1 MSRTLGDDFEDDGPG
16 LGGSL
21 DLEKGSQTGGMSG
34 GASSY
39 DGGNMDFEDP
49 FAEEVESGP
58 LELDLPSGSATALR
72 SAAPAGL
79 SAPPP
84 GGRSAPPPGGR
95 SAPPPGGRGPV
106 VPDLSFGPPSPG
118 RPSGPAPAA
127 PPPPVS
133 SSQRSIPPVVPSSQ
147 RSLAPTM
154 SDSGAHA
161 QHSQSPPSGS
171 GYAAA
176 SHAPAPPPP
185 ARPAAAAV
193 IAKYPD
199 PPSEIWRAPKY
210 AIQILLRQ
218 FELRSDLESLRRRRS
233 PDVPL
238 YEAALKVYDP
248 RTFRLGLAINIAIL
262 VVCTVLFFMPVILR
276 FMRAD

>member
-1 MSRTLGDDFEDDGPG
+1 MSRTLGDDFDDDGPG
-16 LGGSL
+16 LGSL
-21 DLEKGSQTGGMSG
+21 DLEKGSQTGGMGG

-39 DGGNMDFEDP
+39 DSGNMDFEDP
-49 FAEEVESGP
+49 FADEAEGGA

-72 SAAPAGL
+72 SGAPAAL

-84 GGRSAPPPGGR
+84 GGRSAPPSG
-95 SAPPPGGRGPV
+95 GPV
-106 VPDLSFGPPSPG
+106 VPHLSFAPPSAS
-118 RPSGPAPAA
+118 RTSGPAPAL
-127 PPPPVS
+127 PPPPAS

-154 SDSGAHA
+154 NESGPR
-161 QHSQSPPSGS
+161 SQNPASGP
-171 GYAAA
+171 GYPAA
-176 SHAPAPPPP
+176 SQAPAPMPPS
-185 ARPAAAAV
+185 RPTAAAV

-210 AIQILLRQ
+210 AIQVLLRQ
-218 FELRSDLESLRRRRS
+218 LELRSDLESLRRRRS

-238 YEAALKVYDP
+238 YEAALTVYDP
-248 RTFRLGLAINIAIL
+248 RTFRLGIAINIAVL

>member
-1 MSRTLGDDFEDDGPG
+1 MSRTLGDNFEDDGPG
-16 LGGSL
+16 LGSL
-21 DLEKGSQTGGMSG
+21 DLEKGSQTDGMGG

-39 DGGNMDFEDP
+39 DGGNMDFDDP
-49 FAEEVESGP
+49 FADDVEGGP

-72 SAAPAGL
+72 SAAPAAL

-95 SAPPPGGRGPV
+95 SAPPPGAGPV
-106 VPDLSFGPPSPG
+106 VPDLSFAPLSSS
-118 RPSGPAPAA
+118 RASGPAPAV
-127 PPPPVS
+127 PPPAAS

-154 SDSGAHA
+154 NESGP
-161 QHSQSPPSGS
+161 HSHSPPSGP
-171 GYAAA
+171 GYHAA
-176 SHAPAPPPP
+176 SHAPAPLPPT
-185 ARPAAAAV
+185 RPAAAAV

-199 PPSEIWRAPKY
+199 PPEEVWRAPKY
-210 AIQILLRQ
+210 AIQVLLRQ

-238 YEAALKVYDP
+238 YEAALTVYDA
-248 RTFRLGLAINIAIL
+248 RTFRLGLAINIAIV